1 MADEHKNDETKRH
14 EADYRE
20 WIKEWDI
27 WQFRELIRS
36 KKEER
41 QDTKKHD
48 TKPILHT
55 PEVTHHANLLKTPSQ
70 RIFAELYGINKYQE
84 RDKFKDGDPEE
95 ALKKDNV
102 SMEELVNII
111 NEQKKEQKFPKVKE
125 LAEIFMMAG
134 EEMEWEKIKNQMK
147 VEEAT
152 MKIKSLESVIKL
164 REKLIKEAE
173 T

>member
-1 MADEHKNDETKRH
+1 MRV
-14 EADYRE
+14 
-20 WIKEWDI
+20 I
-27 WQFRELIRS
+27 S
-36 KKEER
+36 
-41 QDTKKHD
+41 
-48 TKPILHT
+48 
-55 PEVTHHANLLKTPSQ
+55 
-70 RIFAELYGINKYQE
+70 
-84 RDKFKDGDPEE
+84 
-95 ALKKDNV
+95 
-102 SMEELVNII
+102 
-111 NEQKKEQKFPKVKE
+111 PKVKE

>member
-1 MADEHKNDETKRH
+1 MDVIDFKR
-14 EADYRE
+14 
-20 WIKEWDI
+20 K
-27 WQFRELIRS
+27 LV
-36 KKEER
+36 K
-41 QDTKKHD
+41 
-48 TKPILHT
+48 
-55 PEVTHHANLLKTPSQ
+55 
-70 RIFAELYGINKYQE
+70 
-84 RDKFKDGDPEE
+84 EE

-111 NEQKKEQKFPKVKE
+111 NEQKKEQKLLVPYQSFVASPFWSLMDKMRVISPKVKE

-173 T
+173 TWCDTKVYAAYCGFWKESAGNEMGWI